1 MGPMDPKKTDAFCW
15 KNGKRKISE
24 SIYMPRPQLLL
35 PPLSLLLQLPLHEGF
50 IVGAEL
56 HAGCKKVSKS
66 SSSTTSA
73 NICNPC
79 FSTYPARPIMNGKHH
94 HHPTYMCALHNFLL
108 KSSRDTFHLRQL
120 APRLVLQLLQ
130 RLQKRV
136 PGDGANCSNVK
147 FS

>member
-1 MGPMDPKKTDAFCW
+1 MGPKKTDAFCW
-15 KNGKRKISE
+15 KNGKRKISV
-24 SIYMPRPQLLL
+24 SIYMPHPQLLL

-56 HAGCKKVSKS
+56 HAGCKKSVQIIFLHNFCQHLKPLFLDLSKQNQS
-66 SSSTTSA
+66 W
-73 NICNPC
+73 
-79 FSTYPARPIMNGKHH
+79 RGKHH
-94 HHPTYMCALHNFLL
+94 HHPRYICALQVFPL

-147 FS
+147 FG